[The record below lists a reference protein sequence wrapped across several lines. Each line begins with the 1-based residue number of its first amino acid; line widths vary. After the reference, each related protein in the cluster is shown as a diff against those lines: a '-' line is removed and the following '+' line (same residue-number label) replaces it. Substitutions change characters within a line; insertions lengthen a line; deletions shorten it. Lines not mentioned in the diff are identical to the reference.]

1 MNDVEIAVRE
11 AFLIVA
17 RTGAA
22 SVEPAAARLTL
33 ADPDVDVA
41 GVAAALLRDQV
52 ALQYERGW
60 QPADLVHVVRRE
72 GSQRITRLLTD
83 VIMAEAIAARAVDR
97 APEEWVAQLKAMTGR
112 RTTTPATVHR
122 WRVRERLGAL
132 DAWRDVFR
140 LADDLARW
148 HPLEVLIPPPSR
160 WDTGHRAGSAPRGPG
175 SDERVLGRIRALLA
189 KAESTDFPEEAEA
202 LAAKA
207 QELMTRHAI
216 DAALLAEA
224 RGGRPRAGVRARR
237 VHLDDPYARQKLS
250 LLTAVGEANGVQAV
264 WSEKAGIATIV
275 GDPDDLSAVELLFLS
290 LLVQSTRALTAT
302 GRAEDRRNRSP
313 AFRRAFL
320 AAYAQRIGERLRAAR
335 DSAAAEA
342 GRASGRDLVPVLA
355 ARDRAVADAVT
366 ELFPRVRAAHSR
378 VSDTRGWY
386 AGRAAA
392 ESADLGG
399 PRRREVR

>member
-1 MNDVEIAVRE
+1 MNDVEITVRQT
-11 AFLIVA
+11 FLTVA

-22 SVEPAAARLTL
+22 SIEPAAARLSL
-33 ADPDVDVA
+33 ADPDVDAA

-52 ALQYERGW
+52 ALHYERGW
-60 QPADLVHVVRRE
+60 QPADLVHVVRRS
-72 GSQRITRLLTD
+72 GSRRMTRLLVD
-83 VIMAEAIAARAVDR
+83 VILAEAIATRALER
-97 APEEWVAQLKAMTGR
+97 APDEWVAQLRAMAGR
-112 RTTTPATVHR
+112 TSTTPAAVHR
-122 WRVRERLGAL
+122 WRVREGLGAL
-132 DAWRDVFR
+132 DAWLDVLR
-140 LADDLARW
+140 LADALAGWR
-148 HPLEVLIPPPSR
+148 PLETLIAPPSR
-160 WDTGHRAGSAPRGPG
+160 WDSARRAGPAARGP
-175 SDERVLGRIRALLA
+175 DADQRTLGRIRALLA

-224 RGGRPRAGVRARR
+224 RGGAPRAGIRARR

-290 LLVQSTRALTAT
+290 LLVQGTRALTAT
-302 GRAEDRRNRSP
+302 GRAGDPRNRSP

-320 AAYAQRIGERLRAAR
+320 TAYAQRIGERLRAAR
-335 DSAAAEA
+335 DSAAADA

-355 ARDRAVADAVT
+355 ARDRAVADTVT
-366 ELFPRVRAAHSR
+366 ELFPHVRAMRSR
-378 VSDTRGWY
+378 VSDARGWY